1 MKVLFAIRDD
11 NNIVDTIVRKYQR
24 DYNKKLVYKE
34 VKNFTAILR
43 ELQQNNN
50 YDRIVISDDIDEKI
64 NKSENKSKLILTKL
78 KSIRSVALKDD
89 KQIPIIFF
97 SDNNKLTNYLYE
109 LNIYNGII
117 GTDITKKRIYELML
131 KPRNRLQAKDYY
143 KINDEVV
150 NKAKKTIEK
159 VNKKNVENK
168 IRKDEKKVVKSEK
181 NKIVDTNKEKS
192 NNLVSDVEKA
202 IKYLNQVGLDE
213 EKYVKKFDNICSK
226 LSKEELQIVIKSL
239 SLRTKKILKNN
250 SSKYNKLVSVV
261 VKDNEKT
268 KAKEESTVKRG
279 RGRPRKEKKEEEP
292 AVKRKRGRPRKTV
305 ESIEENEPIKKNVE
319 ENKEKKTKLESKKKL
334 EDKNKTVKK
343 EKNEEDL
350 DFEEND
356 LLSKE
361 RKSFTKSKTK
371 NKEKIEENLDEISK
385 NKVDDDELDLDE
397 KDDDLDDVKY
407 NDQDLDEDDI
417 EDDDDLDLDDEDDTD
432 DIEDDDDLDL
442 DEDDTDDI
450 EDDDD
455 LDLDEDDTDD
465 IEDDDDLDL
474 DEDDTDDIEDDDDL
488 DLDED
493 DTDDIEDDDDI
504 DLDDEDDTDDIEDD
518 DDPDLDEDD
527 ADDIEDDDD
536 LDLDDEDDTDDIEDD
551 DDLDLDDEDDTD
563 DIEDDDDLDLDDEDD
578 TDDIEDDDDLDLDED
593 DTDDIE
599 DDDDLNLDEDDTDD
613 IEDDDDLDLDEDDTD
628 DIEDNDD
635 LNIDEDDTD
644 NIDDDHNNKENTSN
658 SSAINNNT
666 EDDEIFDLDDNEFY
680 DEKNAKSS
688 ENKNDDDFV
697 FDVDDEKS
705 DDEDVDDSLNLV
717 SDTDDD
723 DILNLD
729 DEFNIEDTNKNENSA
744 DDDDADILNL
754 DNDDL
759 KVDDNQIGI
768 NQPGQFSGIRNK
780 NYNPNYDIS
789 KQINEINGNTDRGKT
804 EEEKRITIPEEKKIV
819 AFVGAHGNGTSF
831 IINNLA
837 LLLSEQGI
845 KTAIVDL
852 TKNKNSYYIFT
863 QNEER
868 LRGIAYSCFEK
879 LKSGIS
885 DGIIVNKNLTVY
897 TSLPNADSE
906 IENKETAIN
915 TLLSEF
921 SLVLF
926 DCDTE
931 TDQEYFEIA
940 QEIYL
945 VQSLD
950 VLTIQ
955 PLTTLLKKLKMN
967 KLLNEEKLRILINKD
982 LRVNKLNER
991 ILISAMSVYNSPDT
1005 TYQLD
1010 LFNRD
1015 KIGYLTIPFE
1025 EKNYSKYL
1033 DELADCK
1040 LTIRG
1045 YSKNLISSFNKLA
1058 KFVYPI
1064 NGKKRK

>member
-361 RKSFTKSKTK
+361 KKSFTKSKTK

-417 EDDDDLDLDDEDDTD
+417 EDDDDLDLDEDDTD
-432 DIEDDDDLDL
+432 DIEDDDDLDLDEDETDNIEDDDDLDL

-465 IEDDDDLDL
+465 IEDDDDL
-474 DEDDTDDIEDDDDL
+474 
-488 DLDED
+488 
-493 DTDDIEDDDDI
+493 
-504 DLDDEDDTDDIEDD
+504 
-518 DDPDLDEDD
+518 
-527 ADDIEDDDD
+527 
-536 LDLDDEDDTDDIEDD
+536 
-551 DDLDLDDEDDTD
+551 
-563 DIEDDDDLDLDDEDD
+563 
-578 TDDIEDDDDLDLDED
+578 
-593 DTDDIE
+593 
-599 DDDDLNLDEDDTDD
+599 NL
-613 IEDDDDLDLDEDDTD
+613 
-628 DIEDNDD
+628 
-635 LNIDEDDTD
+635 DEDDTD

-729 DEFNIEDTNKNENSA
+729 DEFNIEDTNKNENST

>member
-64 NKSENKSKLILTKL
+64 NKSENKNKLILTKL

-465 IEDDDDLDL
+465 IEDD
-474 DEDDTDDIEDDDDL
+474 
-488 DLDED
+488 
-493 DTDDIEDDDDI
+493 
-504 DLDDEDDTDDIEDD
+504 
-518 DDPDLDEDD
+518 
-527 ADDIEDDDD
+527 
-536 LDLDDEDDTDDIEDD
+536 
-551 DDLDLDDEDDTD
+551 
-563 DIEDDDDLDLDDEDD
+563 
-578 TDDIEDDDDLDLDED
+578 
-593 DTDDIE
+593 
-599 DDDDLNLDEDDTDD
+599 
-613 IEDDDDLDLDEDDTD
+613 
-628 DIEDNDD
+628 DD

>member
-64 NKSENKSKLILTKL
+64 NKSENKNKLILTKL

-250 SSKYNKLVSVV
+250 SSKYNKLISVV

-361 RKSFTKSKTK
+361 KKSFTKSKTK

-455 LDLDEDDTDD
+455 L
-465 IEDDDDLDL
+465 
-474 DEDDTDDIEDDDDL
+474 
-488 DLDED
+488 
-493 DTDDIEDDDDI
+493 
-504 DLDDEDDTDDIEDD
+504 
-518 DDPDLDEDD
+518 
-527 ADDIEDDDD
+527 
-536 LDLDDEDDTDDIEDD
+536 
-551 DDLDLDDEDDTD
+551 
-563 DIEDDDDLDLDDEDD
+563 
-578 TDDIEDDDDLDLDED
+578 
-593 DTDDIE
+593 
-599 DDDDLNLDEDDTDD
+599 NL
-613 IEDDDDLDLDEDDTD
+613 
-628 DIEDNDD
+628 
-635 LNIDEDDTD
+635 DEDDTD

>member
-64 NKSENKSKLILTKL
+64 NKSENKNKLILTKL

-250 SSKYNKLVSVV
+250 SSKYNKLISVV

-361 RKSFTKSKTK
+361 KKSFTKSKTK

-417 EDDDDLDLDDEDDTD
+417 EDDDDQDLDEDDIEDDDDLDLDEDDTD
-432 DIEDDDDLDL
+432 DIEDDDDIDL

-465 IEDDDDLDL
+465 IEDDDDL
-474 DEDDTDDIEDDDDL
+474 
-488 DLDED
+488 
-493 DTDDIEDDDDI
+493 
-504 DLDDEDDTDDIEDD
+504 
-518 DDPDLDEDD
+518 
-527 ADDIEDDDD
+527 
-536 LDLDDEDDTDDIEDD
+536 
-551 DDLDLDDEDDTD
+551 
-563 DIEDDDDLDLDDEDD
+563 
-578 TDDIEDDDDLDLDED
+578 
-593 DTDDIE
+593 
-599 DDDDLNLDEDDTDD
+599 NL
-613 IEDDDDLDLDEDDTD
+613 
-628 DIEDNDD
+628 
-635 LNIDEDDTD
+635 DEDDTD